1 MQKLYTRF
9 INILPGFLFAL
20 IIAWIS
26 KFIEELLPIHL
37 IGASVIALFI
47 GMGINAFLPENKILG
62 DGLKFTSKK
71 ILKLAIILL
80 GASLSISTILSVG
93 KLSILVMLFTL
104 LTCFGGGYYIGRM
117 LGINWKLSNLI
128 SAGTGI
134 CGGSAIAAIAPVIDA
149 KDKDIA
155 YAMSATFLFDMAMII
170 MFPIFGDLMGL
181 SDMAYGLWA
190 GTAVNDTSSVV
201 AAGYAYSE
209 QAGDFAMMVKLTRTL
224 SIIPTVLVFAF
235 VNIHVKRQKEA
246 GNIDIAKETSSIKFS
261 SLFPWFIIGFVVLA
275 VLNSSGLIPTALS
288 EALKEL
294 SKFLMIA
301 ALAAIGL
308 NTSFKDMKKAGISP
322 MIHGFIISALVVIVA
337 IAVEYFMGIV

>member
-1 MQKLYTRF
+1 MQKLYTGL

-20 IIAWIS
+20 VIAWIS
-26 KFIEELLPIHL
+26 RFIEELLPIHL

-47 GMGINAFLPENKILG
+47 GMGINALLPENKILG
-62 DGLKFTSKK
+62 AGLKFTSKK

-93 KLSILVMLFTL
+93 KMSIMVMLFTL
-104 LTCFGGGYYIGRM
+104 FTCFGGGYYIGKM

-149 KDKDIA
+149 KDRDIA

-170 MFPIFGDLMGL
+170 LFPIFGDLMGL
-181 SDMAYGLWA
+181 SDMAYGLWT

-209 QAGDFAMMVKLTRTL
+209 RAGDFAMMVKLTRTL

-235 VNIHVKRQKEA
+235 VNIHVKRQAKAGSADISKES
-246 GNIDIAKETSSIKFS
+246 TPIKFS
-261 SLFPWFIIGFVVLA
+261 SLFPWFIAGFVLLA
-275 VLNSSGLIPTALS
+275 VLNSSGLIPAALS

-308 NTSFKDMKKAGISP
+308 NTSFKDMKKSGIAP
-322 MIHGFIISALVVIVA
+322 MVHGFIISALVVIVA
-337 IAVEYFMGIV
+337 IMVEYFMGIV